1 MPKIILYLILL
12 ALIPINGCTVFSK
25 TPGAKSYSTG
35 QYFKASNSLK
45 KEFNNEKRK
54 NIKGELAFLLG
65 ESYRKQNLPAKAA
78 SSYSKAIKNG
88 YQSDEVYV
96 YWGQALLKIDKIT
109 EAEEAFNKALAI
121 ESKNKLAKAG
131 LKSCEL
137 KKNNTDTTNYIVSV
151 VKSLNSKYSDFG
163 VAFDGDN
170 YDHIFLT
177 SMRYA
182 GKMKGKSTITG
193 QGFSNLYES
202 SKNTKGE
209 WTKPLKLEE
218 PFNSPYDDGAPFI
231 TPDGKELYFSR
242 CVFDKTKLVEGQI
255 YKCIKGAG
263 IWGPPELLTLFGDSI
278 LVAHPTLSED
288 GQTLFFVSDMPGS
301 KGGKDIWKTT
311 KDGEGVWGKPKNLGY
326 PINTNGNEMYPYV
339 RDDKTLYFASD
350 GQTGFG
356 GLDIY
361 KATQDENGD
370 YSIQNMGIPI
380 NSSSDDFA
388 ITFMGRKE
396 QGFISSSRGNTK
408 GVDHIFSFI
417 LPEVEFKLAINVIDA
432 ETQKPIKE
440 SYMKIIGSNGT
451 QLKIPIPTN
460 GQFEMMV
467 EKDCNYT
474 MLIAAKGYIY
484 KREKFSTT
492 GLTKNKTFTY
502 KTELEPLNQ
511 SFTLKEISFTTGSSQ
526 IEMISEDDFA
536 KITTLLKSNSEVTL
550 LITGHTDLSTE
561 DNTDSELSIKRAE
574 TIAKILVQKGIKQER
589 LTTSGVQNS
598 EELVVT
604 EKISKEYK
612 FLKKGSSIN
621 AKSYS
626 LLRTDK
632 EKSSVNELL
641 RRIDIKV
648 VQPNG
653 N

>member
-1 MPKIILYLILL
+1 MPKFIVYLILL
-12 ALIPINGCTVFSK
+12 VLLPITGCSIFSK
-25 TPGAKSYSTG
+25 TPGARSYSTG
-35 QYFKASNSLK
+35 QYYKASNSLK

-54 NIKGELAFLLG
+54 NMKGELAFILA

-88 YQSDEVYV
+88 YQSDEAYV
-96 YWGQALLKIDKIT
+96 YWGQSLLKIDKTT

-121 ESKNKLAKAG
+121 ESKNKLARVG

-137 KKNNTDTTNYIVSV
+137 KKNNIDTTNYIVTSI
-151 VKSLNSKYSDFG
+151 KALNSKYSDFG
-163 VAFDGDN
+163 VAYDGDN

-193 QGFSNLYES
+193 QGFSNIFES

-231 TPDGKELYFSR
+231 TSDGKELYFSR
-242 CVFDKTKLVEGQI
+242 CIFDKTKLVEGQI

-263 IWGPPELLTLFGDSI
+263 IWGAPEQLKLFGDSI

-301 KGGKDIWKTT
+301 IGGKDIWKTT
-311 KDGEGVWGKPKNLGY
+311 KDDEGAWGKPKNLGY
-326 PINTNGNEMYPYV
+326 PINTKGNEMYPYV
-339 RDDKTLYFASD
+339 RSDGTLFFASD
-350 GQTGFG
+350 GQMGFG

-361 KATQDENGD
+361 KATLDENGE

-388 ITFMGRKE
+388 ITFMGKKE

-417 LPEVEFKLAINVIDA
+417 LPEVEFELNLNVTDS
-432 ETQKPIKE
+432 ETQKPIKG

-451 QLKIPIPTN
+451 QLKVPIPSN
-460 GQFEMMV
+460 GLFEMML

-474 MLIAAKGYIY
+474 MLIASKGYIY
-484 KREKFSTT
+484 KREKFSTI
-492 GLTKNKTFTY
+492 GLTKNQTFKF

-511 SFTLKEISFTTGSSQ
+511 SFTLKEITLLTGSSR
-526 IEMISEDDFA
+526 IEIISEDDLS
-536 KITTLLKSNSEVTL
+536 KITTLLNSNSEITL

-561 DNTDSELSIKRAE
+561 DNFDSELSLKRAE
-574 TIAKILVQKGIKQER
+574 AITKILIDKGVKKER
-589 LTTSGVQNS
+589 LTTAGAQNS
-598 EELVVT
+598 EELLVT
-604 EKISKEYK
+604 EKISKENK
-612 FLKKGSSIN
+612 FLKKGTSIN

-626 LLRTDK
+626 LLRNDK
-632 EKSSVNELL
+632 EKSIANELL
-641 RRIDIKV
+641 RRVDIKV
-648 VQPNG
+648 IQPNG